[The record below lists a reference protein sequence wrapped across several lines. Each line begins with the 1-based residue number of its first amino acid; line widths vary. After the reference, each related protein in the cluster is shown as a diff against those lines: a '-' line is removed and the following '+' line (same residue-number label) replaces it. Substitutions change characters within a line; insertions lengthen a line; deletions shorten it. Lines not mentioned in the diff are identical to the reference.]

1 MLFRSIKVF
10 KRGSWVN
17 AEGTQYD
24 YAHTAKYDDE
34 VLDDYDDT
42 NMKDTSY
49 RIYLD
54 QYGYLAGIEI
64 LEEPDQYVFLAG
76 INGNNSNLS
85 NETAKGRV
93 IFLDGTSKV
102 VDINMDKSADAS
114 EGKGT
119 LKNKID
125 SVTNTWCKYSVDAD
139 GVYTLTEVA
148 NSKATFEHADGRSEE
163 RRVGKEC

>member
-1 MLFRSIKVF
+1 MKDKNDTKSLTVKGEDLDVKDVQDGDVVLVNVAEGEIKVISDPEVIDNTTIKVF

-64 LEEPDQYVFLAG
+64 LEEPDQYVFLTGIDLGTSNLNNKVSDAAG
-76 INGNNSNLS
+76 IL
-85 NETAKGRV
+85 T
-93 IFLDGTSKV
+93 DGTFV
-102 VDINMDKSADAS
+102 N
-114 EGKGT
+114 
-119 LKNKID
+119 
-125 SVTNTWCKYSVDAD
+125 
-139 GVYTLTEVA
+139 
-148 NSKATFEHADGRSEE
+148 FR
-163 RRVGKEC
+163 